1 MFIGACIFCMACK
14 TQDIVKRC
22 RSTTAGVT
30 QTVNQL
36 ESYCGVYQ
44 SDAVFKQSTSVLTF
58 HKEHVLIVLK

>member
-1 MFIGACIFCMACK
+1 MRFLGACIFCMACK
-14 TQDIVKRC
+14 SQDIVKRG

-44 SDAVFKQSTSVLTF
+44 SDALLKQSTSVHTF
-58 HKEHVLIVLK
+58 HKE